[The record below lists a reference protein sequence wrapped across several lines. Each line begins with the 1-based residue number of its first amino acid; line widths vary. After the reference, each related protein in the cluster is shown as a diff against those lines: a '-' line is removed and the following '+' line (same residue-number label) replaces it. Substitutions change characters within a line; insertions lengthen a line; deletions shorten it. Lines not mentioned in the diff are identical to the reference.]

1 MKKTII
7 LSICIL
13 LLTVLFLGLLQ
24 AVLMPKYM
32 TDFREGALIGEYY
45 AASGGNDVLFVGDC
59 EVYESFTPPTLWKEY
74 GITSYVR
81 GSAQQ
86 LIWQSYYL
94 LEEMLERETP
104 RAVVY
109 NVYAMK
115 YGTPQD
121 EAANRKTLDGMR
133 WSASK
138 LAAINASMTEDESF
152 LSYVFPILRFH
163 SRWNQ
168 LGGEDFT
175 YLFSK
180 ETVSHNG
187 YMMQTAIAPK
197 PDAPIMAPALGDYEL
212 PEVSF
217 GYLEKMRLLCE
228 EKGVKLILI
237 KAPTNTRGYYWYD
250 EWDAQIAEY
259 ATEKGLDYYNFIPLC
274 EEIGID
280 WETDTYDKGYH
291 LNVYGAEKLTSYFG
305 KILSEKYGF
314 SDRRNEAETSVVWN
328 EKLMRYEKERN
339 GGS

>member
-1 MKKTII
+1 MKKKII
-7 LSICIL
+7 LCVGIL
-13 LLTVLFLGLLQ
+13 LLTALLLGLFQ

-45 AASGGNDVLFVGDC
+45 GAAGGNDVLFVGDC
-59 EVYESFTPPTLWKEY
+59 EVYESFTPPTLWEEY

-94 LEEMLERETP
+94 LEEMLETETP
-104 RAVVY
+104 RVVVF

-115 YGTPQD
+115 YGEPQD

-133 WSASK
+133 WSLSKLSAIQASK
-138 LAAINASMTEDESF
+138 TEEESF

-168 LGGEDFT
+168 LSGEDFQ
-175 YLFSK
+175 YLFKK

-187 YMMQTAIAPK
+187 YMMQTAIDPK
-197 PDAPIMAPALGDYEL
+197 PEAPIQAPSLGDYTL
-212 PEVSF
+212 PSVSF
-217 GYLEKMRLLCE
+217 EYLDKMHALCK
-228 EKGVKLILI
+228 EKGAELILV

-250 EWDAQIAEY
+250 EWDAQIVDYAE
-259 ATEKGLDYYNFIPLC
+259 ENGLDYYNFIPLC

-280 WETDTYDKGYH
+280 WNTDTYDRGYH

-305 KILSEKYGF
+305 KLLSEAYGVP
-314 SDRRNEAETSVVWN
+314 DRRGEADTARLWDEKVTAYQKEKNGET
-328 EKLMRYEKERN
+328 
-339 GGS
+339 

>member
-1 MKKTII
+1 MKKTMI
-7 LSICIL
+7 LCICIL
-13 LLTVLFLGLLQ
+13 LLTVLFLGFLQ

-45 AASGGNDVLFVGDC
+45 DHAGGHDVLFVGDC
-59 EVYESFTPPTLWKEY
+59 EVYESFTPPTLWEEY

-94 LEEMLERETP
+94 LEEMLKTETP
-104 RAVVY
+104 RVVVF

-115 YGTPQD
+115 YGTPRD
-121 EAANRKTLDGMR
+121 EAANRKTLDGMH
-133 WSASK
+133 WSLSK

-168 LGGEDFT
+168 LKDEDFT
-175 YLFSK
+175 YLFCK

-187 YMMQTAIAPK
+187 YMMQTSVDPK
-197 PDAPIMAPALGDYEL
+197 PDAPILAPALSDYEL
-212 PEVSF
+212 PDISF
-217 GYLEKMRLLCE
+217 EYLEKMRLLCSE
-228 EKGVKLILI
+228 NGAQLVLV

-250 EWDAQIAEY
+250 EWDAQIVEY
-259 ATEKGLDYYNFIPLC
+259 AAAKGLDYYNFIPLC
-274 EEIGID
+274 DEIGID

-291 LNVYGAEKLTSYFG
+291 LNVYGAEKLTFYFG
-305 KILSEKYGF
+305 QILSERYGIA
-314 SDRRNEAETSVVWN
+314 DHRTDAETASIWN
-328 EKLMRYEKERN
+328 EKLLRYQKERL
-339 GGS
+339 GE